1 MDEKL
6 HFKKLKNG
14 EWGGITCLLARDS
27 SPGLHV
33 RRWKLVGVQDDDSTR
48 VIWRRGRGMGAA
60 GVGEEGIPRAYLME
74 VLGRR
79 LGETGWSTASA
90 KGTCNRDA
98 AGWRRPAAGEQRRRR
113 VAIRSR

>member
-1 MDEKL
+1 
-6 HFKKLKNG
+6 
-14 EWGGITCLLARDS
+14 
-27 SPGLHV
+27 
-33 RRWKLVGVQDDDSTR
+33 
-48 VIWRRGRGMGAA
+48 MGAA

-98 AGWRRPAAGEQRRRR
+98 AGGRRTAAAAGGDSVPMTLGMYRTLCGRE
-113 VAIRSR
+113 